1 MRQVWVLVTYL
12 WRELFR
18 SLTGALV
25 IVAALVFYLVA
36 ILSVT
41 GGIDRDYFA
50 LVIGGFFGV
59 FALVLVLII
68 ADRVFRSASYLLLY
82 RLASRTVVLAAIVMT
97 ALLAAGLLE
106 LAVALLSL
114 PRLASGM
121 TVDLAMDVVP
131 VWFSWLT
138 LGATLGLQMS
148 ELVRR
153 GWSRTLTYACLAFI
167 LFTLNQRQSGVPVG
181 LADRFNW
188 IPSLT
193 PDPARWEWAIKAVD
207 FVVWPVS
214 AATRIARATP
224 YTPLESISPALS
236 LLLAAALL
244 ALAAGLFGRKDL
256 VFPE

>member
-25 IVAALVFYLVA
+25 VVAALVFYLVA

-41 GGIDRDYFA
+41 GGVDRDYYA

-59 FALVLVLII
+59 FALVMVLII
-68 ADRVFRSASYLLLY
+68 ADRTFRSASYLLLH
-82 RLASRTVVLAAIVMT
+82 RLTSRTTLLTAIVVT
-97 ALLAAGLLE
+97 AVLAAGLLE

-114 PRLASGM
+114 PRLVGGL
-121 TVDLAMDVVP
+121 TVDLVMDVIP

-153 GWSRTLTYACLAFI
+153 GWSRTLTYAILAFI
-167 LFTLNQRQSGVPVG
+167 LFTLNQQQSGVPVG

-188 IPSLT
+188 IPSLM
-193 PDPARWEWAIKAVD
+193 PDPARWEWAIRVVD
-207 FVVWPVS
+207 IVVWPVS
-214 AATRIARATP
+214 AATRIARSTP

-236 LLLAAALL
+236 LLVGTAFLGLAAAL
-244 ALAAGLFGRKDL
+244 FSRKDL
-256 VFPE
+256 ALPD

>member
-18 SLTGALV
+18 SLTGALAM
-25 IVAALVFYLVA
+25 VAALVFYLVA

-41 GGIDRDYFA
+41 GGVDRDYYA
-50 LVIGGFFGV
+50 LVIGGFFGI

-68 ADRVFRSASYLLLY
+68 ADRTFRSASYLLLY
-82 RLASRTVVLAAIVMT
+82 RLTSRTTLLTAIVVT
-97 ALLAAGLLE
+97 AVLAAGLLE

-114 PRLASGM
+114 PRLVGGL
-121 TVDLAMDVVP
+121 TVDLVMDVIP

-153 GWSRTLTYACLAFI
+153 GWSRTLTYAILAFI
-167 LFTLNQRQSGVPVG
+167 LFTLNQQQSGVPVG

-188 IPSLT
+188 IPSLM
-193 PDPARWEWAIKAVD
+193 PDPARWEWAIRVVD
-207 FVVWPVS
+207 IIVWPVS
-214 AATRIARATP
+214 AATRIARSTP

-236 LLLAAALL
+236 LLVGTAILGLAAAL
-244 ALAAGLFGRKDL
+244 FSRKDL
-256 VFPE
+256 ALPD

>member
-25 IVAALVFYLVA
+25 LVAALVFYLVA
-36 ILSVT
+36 VVGVT
-41 GGIDRDYFA
+41 GGVDWDYYA

-59 FALVLVLII
+59 FSLILVLII
-68 ADRVFRSASYLLLY
+68 ADRAFHSTSYLLLY
-82 RLASRTVVLAAIVMT
+82 RLPSRSTLLIAIVVT
-97 ALLAAGLLE
+97 AILASGLLE
-106 LAVALLSL
+106 IAIALLSL
-114 PRLASGM
+114 PRLEGGLS
-121 TVDLAMDVVP
+121 VNLALDVIP

-153 GWSRTLTYACLAFI
+153 GWSRTLTYAVLAFI
-167 LFTLNQRQSGVPVG
+167 LFTLNQQQSGTPVG

-193 PDPARWEWAIKAVD
+193 LDPARWQWAIKAVEI
-207 FVVWPVS
+207 VVWPVS
-214 AATRIARATP
+214 AAVHIARATP
-224 YTPLESISPALS
+224 YTPLESIAPALG
-236 LLLAAALL
+236 LLVATGLL
-244 ALAAGLFGRKDL
+244 GLSSVLFSSKDL
-256 VFPE
+256 VLPD